1 MMASSSVERIV
12 LVWPDS
18 GSVPYIV
25 ENPYHGP
32 CQKSTLCTGTAVVYQ
47 YISVVSV
54 YKRPLRYIKPSVR
67 DIALDQVYSPSY
79 YLFRVFY
86 ACFPIC
92 FRLVYLIIGRLC
104 TPGMCVQWL
113 ISDYN
118 VSIFP
123 TCSLLPSRFI
133 GPSVFCFHGGI
144 MAIWYIV
151 MTISNGKHNN
161 KNNGHGIPC

>member
-79 YLFRVFY
+79 YFVPRVLRLFSNLFSARISYYRTPMYTRYV
-86 ACFPIC
+86 
-92 FRLVYLIIGRLC
+92 C
-104 TPGMCVQWL
+104 TMIDFGL
-113 ISDYN
+113 
-118 VSIFP
+118 
-123 TCSLLPSRFI
+123 
-133 GPSVFCFHGGI
+133 
-144 MAIWYIV
+144 
-151 MTISNGKHNN
+151 
-161 KNNGHGIPC
+161 